1 MIIEKNM
8 NGIEGLTVIS
18 PTVFYDIRGFF
29 MQTYNQKTF
38 EELGTFFV
46 QDNQSKSIKNVLRG
60 LHYQINYPQA
70 KLIRAI
76 RGAIYDVA
84 VDLRKDSPTYKQW
97 YGIELSE
104 ENKKQFFIPRHF
116 AHGFLVL
123 SDQAE
128 ICYKCDDFYH
138 PEDESGIIWN
148 DPTLNIDWPIEDKN
162 DLIISYKDS
171 KWGKLP

>member
-1 MIIEKNM
+1 
-8 NGIEGLTVIS
+8 
-18 PTVFYDIRGFF
+18 

-84 VDLRKDSPTYKQW
+84 VDLRKNSPTYKQW